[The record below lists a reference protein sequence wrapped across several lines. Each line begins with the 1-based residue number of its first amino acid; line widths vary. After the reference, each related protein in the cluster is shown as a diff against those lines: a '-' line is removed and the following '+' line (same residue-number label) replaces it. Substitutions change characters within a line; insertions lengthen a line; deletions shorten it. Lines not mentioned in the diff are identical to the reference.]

1 MLNVSLKLKK
11 VRDELARFD
20 QNIHAKLLER
30 QKLQEEI
37 LGSEREI
44 NRIRTLE
51 QEMRLK
57 KSLLGRIDIEL
68 SRFKIQKMRLEREIP
83 LMERE
88 FKRMEQASRFGKG
101 L

>member
-11 VRDELARFD
+11 VRDEIVRFD

-37 LGSEREI
+37 LGIEEQVR
-44 NRIRTLE
+44 RIRVLE
-51 QEMRLK
+51 QGMRLK
-57 KSLLGRIDIEL
+57 KSLLGRLDIEL
-68 SRFKIQKMRLEREIP
+68 ARLKNQKIRLEREIP

-88 FKRMEQASRFGKG
+88 FKRMEKAGRFGKG
-101 L
+101 F